1 MGRMRGFLWLVAGL
15 LVAALAALIAFT
27 ALSRATAQRSG
38 QAVTGPQVQ
47 VVVAARA
54 IPVRSALTAE
64 DLQVKAVQVDAAPEG
79 AIREAEVAI
88 GKLTLVDL
96 YPGEII
102 LSQRLVDPNVT
113 SGDGKQ
119 ALIVSGEDVLMAL
132 PASDLMSRTGI
143 LKPGDHVDLLFT
155 LEVPVTGA
163 AATGGG
169 ATEGGGG
176 GGAPEQKPATFNLL
190 QNATIAAIVA
200 EPSAAEAGTAKAGAI
215 LFTVSPQDALVLK
228 HVKDAGAILDVV
240 VRAPGNENP
249 SNAEPVDLDYI
260 INRYQIPTGG
270 GR

>member
-1 MGRMRGFLWLVAGL
+1 
-15 LVAALAALIAFT
+15 
-27 ALSRATAQRSG
+27 
-38 QAVTGPQVQ
+38 
-47 VVVAARA
+47 
-54 IPVRSALTAE
+54 
-64 DLQVKAVQVDAAPEG
+64 
-79 AIREAEVAI
+79 
-88 GKLTLVDL
+88 
-96 YPGEII
+96 
-102 LSQRLVDPNVT
+102 
-113 SGDGKQ
+113 
-119 ALIVSGEDVLMAL
+119 
-132 PASDLMSRTGI
+132 
-143 LKPGDHVDLLFT
+143 VDLLYT

-169 ATEGGGG
+169 ATDGGGG

-200 EPSAAEAGTAKAGAI
+200 EPAAAEAGTAKAGAI

-260 INRYQIPTGG
+260 INRYRIPTGG

>member
-1 MGRMRGFLWLVAGL
+1 MRGFLWLVAGL

-27 ALSRATAQRSG
+27 ALSRATAQRAG
-38 QAVTGPQVQ
+38 QEVTGPQVQ

-64 DLQVKAVQVDAAPEG
+64 DLQVKAVPVEAAPEG
-79 AIREAEVAI
+79 AIREAEVAT

-132 PASDLMSRTGI
+132 PSSDLMSRAGI

-155 LEVPVTGA
+155 LEVPATGA
-163 AATGGG
+163 AAAAGG
-169 ATEGGGG
+169 AAEGGGG
-176 GGAPEQKPATFNLL
+176 GGAQEQKPATFNLL
-190 QNATIAAIVA
+190 QNVTIAAIVS
-200 EPSAAEAGTAKAGAI
+200 EPAGPEAGTAKSGAI

-228 HVKDAGAILDVV
+228 YVKDAGAILDVV

-249 SNAEPVDLDYI
+249 SNAEPVDLEYV
-260 INRYQIPTGG
+260 INRYRIPTGG